1 MKKLF
6 SPKQKAIVALEA
18 LKGIKTINQVSGQF
32 DAHPTQVGHWKKQLT
47 DNAEQLFA
55 DKRKKESRTKDELIE
70 QLYKVVGQRDI
81 ELEWLKKKL
90 GLDSS

>member
-6 SPKQKAIVALEA
+6 SSKQKAIVALEA
-18 LKGIKTINQVSGQF
+18 MKGFKTINQVSGQF
-32 DAHPTQVGHWKKQLT
+32 DAHPTQVGLWKKQLT
-47 DNAEQLFA
+47 DNAEQLFT
-55 DKRKKESRTKDELIE
+55 DKRKKESRTKDELID